1 MNAFGALLAWA
12 EGHAFLLAVAG
23 SVSFVLFF
31 LTIAAL
37 PLVVIA
43 IPRDYFTRKKAH
55 PLDGRAELEG
65 IARSRYSHPVLAV
78 LALVLKNTA
87 GFAFLT
93 AGGIMLV
100 TPGQGLLTMLAGLLL
115 MNFPG
120 KKKLELRIVS
130 RPTVYRAVS
139 WIRKSSGKPPVL
151 LPIF

>member
-1 MNAFGALLAWA
+1 M
-12 EGHAFLLAVAG
+12 
-23 SVSFVLFF
+23 
-31 LTIAAL
+31 
-37 PLVVIA
+37 IA

-65 IARSRYSHPVLAV
+65 LARSRYRHPVLALTV
-78 LALVLKNTA
+78 LVLKNAAGLAFTA
-87 GFAFLT
+87 
-93 AGGIMLV
+93 AGLVMLV

-130 RPTVYRAVS
+130 RPGVHRAVS
-139 WIRKSSGKPPVL
+139 WIRKRAGKPPVL